1 MRPRRRCSSSSA
13 GPFAQ
18 ATSCSTSG
26 HSSGSTPC
34 SPRDGA
40 GHDGRVIAFEPT
52 PSSAALARKHLAFNG
67 LGPDRVTL
75 VEAAVSDRAARA
87 TFHQYDAHA
96 MPYVNSLARAV
107 DTDASAVT
115 TDVAVVTLDE
125 VCRELRVVPTVIR
138 MDVQGAEVHALR
150 GARETIRAASR
161 LSLVVEMHP
170 QCWPAFGITEGD
182 VRETLRDLGLSARPL
197 VAGEALFARDTHA
210 VLDCG
215 RAGNQWHERD
225 LPAIVFGPGRS
236 RSGSPRR
243 CRRAAR
249 FGAVRRRLKP
259 FFAQVA
265 DAGQRRPALGPARW
279 RSRARRRGVPAH
291 QLEPAGVHGFPR
303 CGPIGRRRARS
314 RRQRRRVHHPL
325 RAVGRRRWTGV
336 CLRARSRRLR
346 GPAGAHLAQR
356 RRRSRDGGGCGRSP
370 TAATRSCDSRSA
382 NRPASAGSCS
392 RKRRR

>member
-1 MRPRRRCSSSSA
+1 MSVRSLIVSAYGQMLRAIYSRQGLPWAVHGEVVRIDPQARHLVPHEAETALFEFLGRTIRPGDVVLDVGAFVGIYAVLSA
-13 GPFAQ
+13 RWSGPQ
-18 ATSCSTSG
+18 
-26 HSSGSTPC
+26 
-34 SPRDGA
+34 
-40 GHDGRVIAFEPT
+40 GRVIAFEPT
-52 PSSAALARKHLAFNG
+52 PSSVALARKHLAFNG

-125 VCRELRVVPTVIR
+125 ICRELRVVPTVIR

-210 VLDCG
+210 VLTVDG
-215 RAGNQWHERD
+215 RE
-225 LPAIVFGPGRS
+225 S
-236 RSGSPRR
+236 
-243 CRRAAR
+243 
-249 FGAVRRRLKP
+249 
-259 FFAQVA
+259 VA
-265 DAGQRRPALGPARW
+265 
-279 RSRARRRGVPAH
+279 
-291 QLEPAGVHGFPR
+291 
-303 CGPIGRRRARS
+303 
-314 RRQRRRVHHPL
+314 
-325 RAVGRRRWTGV
+325 
-336 CLRARSRRLR
+336 
-346 GPAGAHLAQR
+346 
-356 RRRSRDGGGCGRSP
+356 
-370 TAATRSCDSRSA
+370 
-382 NRPASAGSCS
+382 
-392 RKRRR
+392 